1 MEPAKQIAFRFFSSI
16 GFAPEEIPETNE
28 LRADIRAHDGDCEYI
43 TEVKEKLDDPETLA
57 CQISIRSDDDNN
69 IGILASPLGRSNRL
83 DGIFKTGAKQL
94 SLTPT
99 TENAFRLIWLHCEG
113 FDAKHQ
119 VTRAR
124 STFYGVVPV
133 LPAGGENGCMCL
145 YFDFNT
151 SFMLP
156 QVNGILISV
165 NNGLQLFINE
175 FAESADAFRSS
186 KLCNILAGAIF
197 DPTEVLEHESHIAFR
212 GNISR
217 KDESRV
223 LDELEK
229 QTGTRYRTARMNH
242 YLFYAPKPT

>member
-16 GFAPEEIPETNE
+16 GYVPEEIPETTAK
-28 LRADIRAHDGDCEYI
+28 RADIRACDGDHEYI

-57 CQISIRSDDDNN
+57 GQMSIYTEGDQS
-69 IGILASPLGRSNRL
+69 IEILASPLERSNRL
-83 DGIFKTGAKQL
+83 DAIFKSGAEQL
-94 SLTPT
+94 RHTPSK
-99 TENAFRLIWLHCEG
+99 EDAFRLIWLHCHG
-113 FDAKHQ
+113 FDAEHQ

-124 STFYGVVPV
+124 NTFYGIVPV
-133 LPAGGENGCMCL
+133 IPAGRQNGCMCL

-156 QVNGILISV
+156 HVNGILISV
-165 NNGLQLFINE
+165 NNELQLLINE

-186 KLCNILAGAIF
+186 KLCNVLAGAIF
-197 DPTEVLEHESHIAFR
+197 DPSEVVENEPHIAFR

-217 KDESRV
+217 KNELHV

-242 YLFYAPKPT
+242 YVFCAPKAT